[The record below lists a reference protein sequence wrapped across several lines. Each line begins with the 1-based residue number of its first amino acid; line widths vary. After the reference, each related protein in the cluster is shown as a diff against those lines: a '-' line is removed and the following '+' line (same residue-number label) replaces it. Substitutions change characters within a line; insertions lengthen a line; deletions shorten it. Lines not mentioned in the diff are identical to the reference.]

1 MSGRTKVGW
10 LVRAGAIAG
19 VYAAVT
25 GSLGEL
31 GYGPVQVRVSEALTV
46 LPYLDPLAG
55 TLGLVLGVFVANLLG
70 PYGLVD
76 VVLGTLLSL
85 LAALLTARM
94 PRAWLAPLPPVVVN
108 ALGVPLYLQFL
119 AGVPYWPTVG
129 TVFLGQLVACY
140 GIGYP
145 LLLALQARPEILGWP
160 SRRPR

>member
-1 MSGRTKVGW
+1 MTRKWEVGVM
-10 LVRAGAIAG
+10 VRAALIAA
-19 VYAAVT
+19 VYAAATV
-25 GSLGEL
+25 SLGEL

-46 LPYLDPLAG
+46 LPYLDPVGG
-55 TLGLVLGVFVANLLG
+55 TLGIGVGVFVANLLG

-76 VVLGTLLSL
+76 TVLGTLLSL
-85 LAALLTARM
+85 LAAFLTARM
-94 PRAWLAPLPPVVVN
+94 PRPWLAPLPPVVVN

-129 TVFLGQLVACY
+129 TVLVGQLVACY

-145 LLLALQARPEILGWP
+145 LLLALRAHPEVFTWG

>member
-1 MSGRTKVGW
+1 MSRRVEIGT
-10 LVRAGAIAG
+10 LVRAAVIAG

-25 GSLGEL
+25 VSLGEL

-46 LPYLDPLAG
+46 LPCLDPVGG
-55 TLGLVLGVFVANLLG
+55 TVGVVVGVFLANLVG
-70 PYGLVD
+70 PYGFVD
-76 VVLGTLLSL
+76 TVLGTLLSL

-94 PRAWLAPLPPVVVN
+94 PRAWLAPLPPVVIN

-140 GIGYP
+140 GVGYP

-160 SRRPR
+160 SRRQR